1 MRRAIYGRP
10 FPFGSVQ
17 IHHQALE
24 PRLVPG
30 HYILIA
36 EHFIECW
43 FVTFHVL
50 DSYGWVPA

>member
-1 MRRAIYGRP
+1 MRGAIYGRP